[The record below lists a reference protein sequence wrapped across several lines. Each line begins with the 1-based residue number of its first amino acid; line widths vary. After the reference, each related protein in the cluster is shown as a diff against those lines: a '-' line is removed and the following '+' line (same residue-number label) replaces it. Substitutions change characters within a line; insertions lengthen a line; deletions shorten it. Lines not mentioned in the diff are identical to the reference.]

1 MDFRDT
7 DDRADRR
14 RESGLKS
21 SEGRR
26 DNPEKTSPAIV
37 ESYVKGVH
45 FPAQKEDLVN
55 QARDNGAPEDVLD
68 VLDKFSDRDYKSPI
82 DIAREVPKAER

>member
-1 MDFRDT
+1 MYLQFCQQECQARQ
-7 DDRADRR
+7 RVPR
-14 RESGLKS
+14 LK
-21 SEGRR
+21 
-26 DNPEKTSPAIV
+26 V
-37 ESYVKGVH
+37 CVH